1 MLTFSAENERL
12 TNHLLLAP
20 FLLISL
26 IYKDLCIL
34 GCSFLNLAKV
44 SLETRKCRQMSAAN
58 VFGKCTKYV
67 IN

>member
-1 MLTFSAENERL
+1 MFTFAAENERL
-12 TNHLLLAP
+12 INHLLLAP

-26 IYKDLCIL
+26 IYKDFCIL
-34 GCSFLNLAKV
+34 GCSFLNLLKM
-44 SLETRKCRQMSAAN
+44 SLDTRKCRQMSAAD